1 MTIALKKKLKEMFAS
16 EESIGI
22 QQLDFSTG
30 ETEEE
35 FNKRGHGRP
44 FEDIAT
50 LPNGFGMGNCGYC
63 ADYVIKALGEGYRYG
78 FHCED
83 NPVSE
88 REIEGVGGHDFAVI
102 QGRYIVDIWISL
114 YVGATEQV
122 VYDMRDKADEKA
134 ITHIFGDPNKW
145 SVYDHVN
152 KRAYEAK
159 DVPENL
165 KLSLGRPSQAQG
177 LSMS

>member
-22 QQLDFSTG
+22 KQLDYSTG

-35 FNKRGHGRP
+35 FKKSGHRRE
-44 FEDIAT
+44 FDDIAM
-50 LPNGFGMGNCGYC
+50 LPDGFAMGNCGYC
-63 ADYVIKALGEGYRYG
+63 TDYVIRTLGEGYRYG
-78 FHCED
+78 FSYED
-83 NPVSE
+83 NPVAE
-88 REIEGVGGHDFAVI
+88 KEIESVGGHDFAVI
-102 QGRYIVDIWISL
+102 QGRYIVDIWVSL
-114 YVGATEQV
+114 FAGVTEQV

-177 LSMS
+177 LNMS